1 MESAMLPIMDLADA
15 RAWLLRHGFRVHQA
29 LWWTRAVTLGVRALV
44 LDGRNVLLVR
54 HTYRPGWFLP
64 GGGVDRGESAEAAI
78 VRELREE
85 AGILCAERPV
95 LHGFYRNKTHDHVAL
110 YVLRRFES
118 ATASQ
123 DFEIAESGFFPIDA
137 LPPDTSPATRA
148 RLAEVLRGE
157 PSSQTW

>member
-1 MESAMLPIMDLADA
+1 MALAEA
-15 RAWLLRHGFRVHQA
+15 RAWLLSQGFRVHQA

-44 LDGRNVLLVR
+44 LDGRSVLLVR

-64 GGGVDRGESAEAAI
+64 GGGVDRGESAEAAV

-95 LHGFYRNKTHDHVAL
+95 LFGFYRNKRHDHVAF
-110 YVLRRFES
+110 YVLRKFER
-118 ATASQ
+118 ATPSQ
-123 DFEIAESGFFPIDA
+123 DFEIAESGFFPVDA
-137 LPPDTSPATRA
+137 LPEGTSTATRA

-157 PSSQTW
+157 PLSQTW